1 MSISEVFIRRRVGT
15 SLLAVGIILLGAIAY
30 MALPVASL
38 PQVDFPTIQI
48 SASLPGA
55 SAETMATT
63 VATPLETS
71 LSIVSDVTQMT
82 SGSSS
87 GRTSITIQFDLSRDI
102 TSAAQDVEAAIA
114 AASGSLP
121 KAMLPPTYHKSNP
134 AEATILTLALTS
146 DVLPLTELDHYA
158 EDVIAR
164 QLSQMSGVGLVDFHG
179 PQRPS
184 VRIRLDPNR
193 LTERGITLE
202 DVRSLIGLQSVN
214 APKGSLSN
222 ADRTVVLDATDQII
236 DVQAYKSMVVAYRNG
251 APIYLQDIGTVVSGP
266 EDTHQAAWL
275 QNQPSVMID
284 VHKQAGFNVLST
296 TQSIKDLVPALQASL
311 PPLARLTVVG
321 DRTQL
326 IQSSVAD
333 VQFTMLLTIA
343 LVVAVIFAFL
353 RNIWATLIPSITIPL
368 SLLGTFC
375 VMYVLGYSLDNLSLM
390 GLTIAVGFVVDDAIV
405 VIENITRHLES
416 GKSVFQAAIDG
427 AREVTFTV
435 ISMTISLIAVFIPIL
450 LMGGIVGRL
459 FREFAV
465 TVSIA
470 IVISGII
477 SLTVTP
483 MMCAWLIRHD
493 SQRTHGPIFRW
504 SERMFVGAT
513 KAYGVALDMVLRHQ
527 WLTLLVTA
535 TTLGVTLW
543 LYTVAPKGFLPQQ
556 DTGVIQGQAQA
567 ETDISFDGM
576 SVLMQKLGEI
586 SAAEPDVDNVA
597 YWINPSPSASVGQVQ
612 INLKP
617 FGSRKITAAQVMAR
631 VKTAAGAIEGLTLA
645 LQIRQD
651 IQIGGRSGAAQYQYT
666 LQDGDTA
673 ELAQWVAKM
682 KAASS
687 AMPILQDVS
696 SDAQPQATSA
706 TLVIDR
712 PSASRLGVS
721 VQAIDDTIYDA
732 FGQRQVATLFTQVS
746 QYHVIE
752 ELDPRFQLDTRA
764 LQSLYVRSSTTQKL
778 VPLSILASVKP
789 GAAPVVINHQGSLP
803 ATTLSFNLAA
813 GAALSDAVSAI
824 DAAALNAGMPSSV
837 IATFQG
843 TAQAFQDSVR
853 SQPWLILAAVIAVY
867 IVLGVLY
874 ESFVHPLT
882 IISTLPSAGLGA
894 LLSIL
899 LFGQDLSVISIIGII
914 LLIGIV
920 KKNGIMI
927 VDFAI
932 EQERGQG
939 LAPSEAI
946 KQACLLRFRP
956 IMMTTL
962 AALFGALPLAFGT
975 GPGSELRVPLGVA
988 IVGGLVISQ
997 VLTLFTTPVVYL
1009 AFDRLTRHPAL
1020 GSPPVP
1026 PSSEPVGREAP
1037 AVG

>member
-1 MSISEVFIRRRVGT
+1 VSISELFIRHRVGT
-15 SLLAVGIILLGAIAY
+15 TLLAAALILLGAISY

-38 PQVDFPTIQI
+38 PQIDFPTIQI

-55 SAETMATT
+55 SADTMATT
-63 VATPLETS
+63 VATPLENS
-71 LSIVSDVTQMT
+71 LSTVSGVTQMT
-82 SGSSS
+82 SSSSS
-87 GRTSITIQFDLSRDI
+87 GRTSITMQFDLSRDI
-102 TSAAQDVEAAIA
+102 TSAAQDVQAAIS
-114 AASGSLP
+114 AASGTLP
-121 KAMLPPTYHKSNP
+121 KGMVPPTYHKSNP

-146 DVLPLTELDHYA
+146 DVLALTELDHYA
-158 EDVIAR
+158 EDVIAQR
-164 QLSQMSGVGLVDFHG
+164 ISQMTGVGLVDFHG
-179 PQRPS
+179 PQRPA
-184 VRIRLDPNR
+184 VRIRLDPDR
-193 LTERGITLE
+193 LTQRGLTLE
-202 DVRSLIGLQSVN
+202 DVRSLIGVQSVN
-214 APKGSLSN
+214 TPKGSLSN

-236 DVQAYKSMVVAYRNG
+236 DVSAYKSTIVAYRNG
-251 APIYLQDIGTVVSGP
+251 APIYLQDLGTVISGP
-266 EDTHQAAWL
+266 EDNHQAAWL
-275 QNQPSVMID
+275 QNQRSVMID
-284 VHKQAGFNVLST
+284 IHKQAGFNVLST
-296 TQSIKDLVPALQASL
+296 TQAIKDIVPSIQASL
-311 PPLARLTVVG
+311 PPLAKLTVVG

-326 IQSSVAD
+326 IQSSVTD
-333 VQFTMLLTIA
+333 VQVTMLLTIG
-343 LVVAVIFAFL
+343 LVVGVIFIFL
-353 RNIWATLIPSITIPL
+353 RNISATLIPSITIPL

-375 VMYVLGYSLDNLSLM
+375 VMYALGYSLDNLSLM

-405 VIENITRHLES
+405 VIENITRHLEG
-416 GKSVFQAAIDG
+416 GKSVLQAAVDG

-450 LMGGIVGRL
+450 LMSGIVGRL

-465 TVSIA
+465 TVSVA
-470 IVISGII
+470 IVISGIV

-493 SQRTHGPIFRW
+493 GEQAHGPIFRW
-504 SERMFVGAT
+504 SERVFAAVTRG
-513 KAYGVALDMVLRHQ
+513 YGSALDVVLRHQ
-527 WLTLLVTA
+527 WMALLVTA
-535 TTLGVTLW
+535 TTLCLTMW
-543 LYTVAPKGFLPQQ
+543 LYAVAPKGFLPQQ
-556 DTGVIQGQAQA
+556 DTGFIQGQAQA
-567 ETDISFDGM
+567 ETDISFAAM
-576 SVLMQKLGEI
+576 SGLMQKLGAII
-586 SAAEPDVDNVA
+586 SADADVDNVG

-617 FGSRKITAAQVMAR
+617 FGARNSTAAQVVAR
-631 VKTAAGAIEGLTLA
+631 IRKAAGSIEGLTVA
-645 LQIRQD
+645 LQVRQD

-666 LQDGDTA
+666 LQDGDTV

-682 KAASS
+682 KAALS
-687 AMPILQDVS
+687 AIPVVQDVT

-712 PSASRLGVS
+712 ASASRLGVS
-721 VQAIDDTIYDA
+721 VQAIDDTMYDA

-778 VPLSILASVKP
+778 VPLSILASIKP
-789 GAAPVVINHQGSLP
+789 GVSPVVINHQGSLP
-803 ATTLSFNLAA
+803 ATTLSFNLAP

-824 DAAALNAGMPSSV
+824 DAAALNAGMPSTV
-837 IATFQG
+837 AATFQG

-874 ESFVHPLT
+874 ESFIHPLT

-899 LFGQDLSVISIIGII
+899 LFGQNLSVISMIGII

-927 VDFAI
+927 VDFAVAG
-932 EQERGQG
+932 ERDQG
-939 LAPSEAI
+939 LAPVEAI

-962 AALFGALPLAFGT
+962 AALFGALPLALGT
-975 GPGSELRVPLGVA
+975 GPGSELRAPLGVA

-1009 AFDRLTRHPAL
+1009 AFDRLTRHPAFAP
-1020 GSPPVP
+1020 PPVP
-1026 PSSEPVGREAP
+1026 PSSGMPTAAAIG
-1037 AVG
+1037 